1 MNWVKGMHR
10 TRIKPS
16 PRSVLR
22 ELADFADERDE
33 CWPSV
38 ETLSDCTSLSKRA
51 VLDALAV
58 LEEMGLIV
66 VMRRHRTSS
75 RYRLNR
81 HLNLTKPLLGAP
93 SAPQT
98 RSARRAHKKPR
109 LQHETSE
116 APITASACGA
126 NGAPKPA
133 AGEAPVCGANSVVP
147 AVQISSVSGAPSA
160 PQPPENHQR
169 TTRGEGAQARATPR
183 PLDRNWQPSEEDRN
197 YARSLGLDP
206 EPVARRF
213 RDHFLA
219 SGRPLADVSARWRIW
234 CDENAERAGVTG
246 SAPAA
251 SATSAAAEPAEAAVP
266 ACEIASLNAAWCGV
280 HAALRQQIETAEYRA
295 WLSRLVLLGVEEGY
309 ALIVA
314 PGRFHRDHV
323 AGRFK
328 PQIEVACRAL
338 LPECRGIMLQVAEPA
353 RQCA

>member
-98 RSARRAHKKPR
+98 RSARRAYKKHR
-109 LQHETSE
+109 LQQEASEVPVTS
-116 APITASACGA
+116 SACGA

-133 AGEAPVCGANSVVP
+133 VDEAPDCGANSVVS
-147 AVQISSVSGAPSA
+147 AVQISSVFGAPSA

-183 PLDRNWQPSEEDRN
+183 PLDRDWQPSEEDRN

-206 EPVARRF
+206 KPVARRF

-251 SATSAAAEPAEAAVP
+251 SATSAAAEPAEAAAP

-309 ALIVA
+309 ALIAA

-328 PQIEVACRAL
+328 PQIEGACRAL